1 MAMDEN
7 PHEFGDSPRSC
18 LVWRIQLLIRF
29 EFEPPRFQAFA
40 LLPQLDFVVELCR
53 MALDENPH

>member
-40 LLPQLDFVVELCR
+40 LLPPIRFCR
-53 MALDENPH
+53 GTMQNGTG